1 MTVCANR
8 RAGRRVK
15 RWLSFERQAYPTLW
29 RQPKVILKYEL
40 DSSVNEAVPQDGDW
54 WTLCYDTE
62 TEIFYVD
69 HEWNRADPSRPDR
82 QVQTGIRRHLNA
94 GSWRGRGSNKL
105 ASGMARLRDRALARR
120 MFTGRDD

>member
-1 MTVCANR
+1 M
-8 RAGRRVK
+8 
-15 RWLSFERQAYPTLW
+15 
-29 RQPKVILKYEL
+29 ILKYEL